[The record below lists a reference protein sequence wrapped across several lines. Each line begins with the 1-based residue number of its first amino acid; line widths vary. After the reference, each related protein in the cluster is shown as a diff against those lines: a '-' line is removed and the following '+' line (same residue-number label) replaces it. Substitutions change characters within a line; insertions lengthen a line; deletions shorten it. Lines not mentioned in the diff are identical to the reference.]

1 MSARE
6 NHLIHQL
13 SKSARKHFKDRC
25 EPFEMQVSTE
35 LNERGKALT
44 HAYFPREGFIS
55 LVMDVDGHQQL
66 EVGMVGHESMLGAE
80 LILGLSRTPWRAVVQ
95 AGGASWRVEAEAL
108 RECSE
113 ALPELH
119 ELLNR
124 TLLVRLHQQA
134 LGSACERFH
143 MIGPR
148 LARWMLMSLDRVEDD
163 TFDVTQEFMALMLG
177 VRRVGVT
184 LAASELQND
193 GLIEY
198 HRGHLTVLDRAQLE
212 CRACSCYAAD
222 KLIYSDLMGV
232 PMPERRAALV
242 QPTAVR

>member
-1 MSARE
+1 MPARE

-13 SKSARKHFKDRC
+13 PKSARKHFMDRC
-25 EPFEMQVSTE
+25 EPFDMVVSAE
-35 LNERGKALT
+35 LSERNQALT
-44 HAYFPREGFIS
+44 HAYFPCEGCIS
-55 LVMDVDGHQQL
+55 LVIDVESHPQL

-80 LILGLSRTPWRAVVQ
+80 LILGLSKTPWRAVVQ
-95 AGGASWRVEAEAL
+95 GEGACWRMAAETL

-113 ALPELH
+113 AIPELH
-119 ELLNR
+119 DLLNR

-134 LGSACERFH
+134 LASACERFH

-148 LARWMLMSLDRVEDD
+148 LARWMLMSLDRAEAD

-184 LAASELQND
+184 MAAGELQHD

-198 HRGHLTVLDRAQLE
+198 HRGHLTVLDRTQLE
-212 CRACSCYAAD
+212 CRACNCYAAD
-222 KLIYSDLMGV
+222 KVIYRDLMGG
-232 PMPERRAALV
+232 PMPDRRPAF
-242 QPTAVR
+242 